1 MRTLQAMQIPAII
14 KIFFPEQMLGHQK
27 AKFLGLMITGLANAL
42 VFAAPSNAVTI
53 QNGFAGD
60 YAPTNW
66 TFNGNGGDGSV
77 NTTGAPSSI
86 SITGN
91 DDGQL
96 GIFTNYT
103 TSATASGQVNF
114 DWSWIN
120 SDIEVFG
127 YLLNGTFNELSRPSR
142 NGTTSFSV
150 VSGDSFGFSI
160 NGEDGCCGTGTATI
174 SNFSAPSAAAVP
186 APLPILGL
194 PAVLFYSRKLK
205 KRIKASRELSSNAL
219 V

>member
-1 MRTLQAMQIPAII
+1 
-14 KIFFPEQMLGHQK
+14 MLGLQK

-53 QNGFAGD
+53 QKGFAGD
-60 YAPTNW
+60 YATPNW
-66 TFNGNGGDGSV
+66 TFNANGADGSV

-86 SITGN
+86 SLTGN
-91 DDGQL
+91 DDAQDY
-96 GIFTNYT
+96 IFTNYT
-103 TSATASGQVNF
+103 INATASGQVNF

-120 SDIEVFG
+120 PDIEIFG
-127 YLLNGTFNELSRPSR
+127 YLKNGTFNQLSQESST
-142 NGTTSFSV
+142 GTTSFSV

-160 NGEDGCCGTGTATI
+160 DGLDGCCDTGTATI

-205 KRIKASRELSSNAL
+205 KRIKASRELSSASL